1 MLWMERRGGGGS
13 DSTSSSNEGEGSTA
27 VGIDDGDSRED
38 DDGLRLST
46 AGMQM
51 FQIGQ
56 AAQTDGF
63 ELRLRFF
70 RQMYGPPPPATPT
83 RGYRG

>member
-1 MLWMERRGGGGS
+1 MG
-13 DSTSSSNEGEGSTA
+13 

-56 AAQTDGF
+56 AAQPAGF
-63 ELRLRFF
+63 EL
-70 RQMYGPPPPATPT
+70 
-83 RGYRG
+83 